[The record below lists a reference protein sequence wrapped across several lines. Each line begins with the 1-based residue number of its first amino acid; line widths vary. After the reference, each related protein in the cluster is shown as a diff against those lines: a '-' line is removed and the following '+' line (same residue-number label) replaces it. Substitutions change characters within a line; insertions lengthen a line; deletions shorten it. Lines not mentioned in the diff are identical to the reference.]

1 MQRLRNYWNRWGIKA
16 ALGLLLVQMPCWA
29 WAAVINVD
37 FQPGPI
43 GDGWAAAYTGQG
55 AYPDPGNNTWNIV
68 APSTDGSFN
77 PWGSGGYYNS
87 NVVVSSLVDS
97 SGAATGVGLT
107 VYADSNTPPNNTGA
121 FATSGTNTYIAQ
133 NAINLA
139 RDYIIAFN
147 STTQR
152 IEITGLNPTGW
163 YDLYLYGSGDHPIRR
178 TLFEITGANLTS
190 QNLRTRGV
198 PGVLHNLQKGNDYVV
213 ASGIRPTAGGMIT
226 VYYTTAG
233 NSGNA
238 EGVFNGFQLVQRTDI
253 YQVLISDQFDQGGPI
268 SNPSG
273 IGAGFEYKDINPGIQ
288 DPAEGL
294 YGGAPAEG
302 FLIWARNANWCF
314 GGLSSKD
321 VWKPVPAVT
330 AHARWTH
337 QRVYVDADQ
346 TATYPQFPGGEQADF
361 RIEYGLVSANRAVT
375 GNNDLY
381 NNTSGGLYVNL
392 FYEREASATNLTLT
406 GNIRATTKNK
416 PVGDTEGL
424 TGLVTLA
431 TFRLGNVAGITGGDF
446 GQILDVII
454 DADLNGWRVS
464 FADQNGPITPTVL
477 SGSLSGG
484 WTNLSSVIDGETIS
498 FTDEFL
504 NGVFLFAGAQ
514 GMGAGRG
521 SAVFDSVFVYLTVP
535 EPNAWALFG
544 LGGLLL
550 VGLGYRRL
558 RR

>member
-1 MQRLRNYWNRWGIKA
+1 MQTLRKYRKCWGIKA
-16 ALGLLLVQMPCWA
+16 AVGLLAAQIATWA
-29 WAAVINVD
+29 WAGVINVD
-37 FQPGPI
+37 FQPG
-43 GDGWAAAYTGQG
+43 GDGGGQAASYTGQG

-68 APSTDGSFN
+68 APATNQVFS
-77 PWGSGGYYNS
+77 PSGGYYNS

-97 SGAATGVGLT
+97 SGAATPVGLT
-107 VYADSNTPPNNTGA
+107 VYADPNTPPNNTGA
-121 FATSGTNTYIAQ
+121 YATYSTAPDLAQ

-152 IEITGLNPTGW
+152 IEISGLNPNAW
-163 YDLYLYGSGDHPIRR
+163 YDLYLYGSGDVPIRR

-198 PGVLHNLQKGNDYVV
+198 PGGTHNLQKGNDYVV
-213 ASGIRPTAGGMIT
+213 ANAIRPTPGGMIT
-226 VYYTTAG
+226 VHYTTAG

-253 YQVLISDQFDQGGPI
+253 YQVLISDQFDEGGPA

-273 IGAGFEYKDINPGIQ
+273 IGSGFEYKVINSGIHSSSG
-288 DPAEGL
+288 EGL
-294 YGGAPAEG
+294 HGTAPAEG
-302 FLIWARNANWCF
+302 VLIYDPVSGGANWAF
-314 GGLSSKD
+314 AGLSSKD
-321 VWKPVPAVT
+321 IWKPVPAVT
-330 AHARWTH
+330 AHVRWTH

-346 TATYPQFPGGEQADF
+346 SASYPQFPGGEESDF
-361 RIEYGLVSANRAVT
+361 RIQYGLVSANRPVT

-392 FYEREASATNLTLT
+392 FYEWETSATNLTLT

-416 PVGDTEGL
+416 PAGDTEDL
-424 TGLVTLA
+424 AGLVTLA
-431 TFRLGNVAGITGGDF
+431 TFRLGDVAGITGGDF
-446 GQILDVII
+446 GQILDVMI
-454 DADLNGWRVS
+454 DADTNGWRVS

-484 WTNLSSVIDGETIS
+484 WTNLQSVIDGETIS

-504 NGVFLFAGAQ
+504 NG
-514 GMGAGRG
+514 
-521 SAVFDSVFVYLTVP
+521 
-535 EPNAWALFG
+535 
-544 LGGLLL
+544 
-550 VGLGYRRL
+550 
-558 RR
+558 